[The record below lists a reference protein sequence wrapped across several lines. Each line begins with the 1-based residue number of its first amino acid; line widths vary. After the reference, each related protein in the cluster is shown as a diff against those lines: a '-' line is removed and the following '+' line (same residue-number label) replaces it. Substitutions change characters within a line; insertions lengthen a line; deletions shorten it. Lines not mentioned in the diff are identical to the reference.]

1 MSEYTQSRNEDLLR
15 AIIDDTEY
23 ESEYTQG
30 ENEEILQSIV
40 DGTEYTK
47 QPQSRIAAL
56 LLELKAKIE
65 AGGNYEAKTI
75 TPDFS
80 NGDVTVLPGENY
92 DALSSVTINKDAD
105 LIAENIK
112 KDVDVFGIVGTLEA
126 GGGDLDALIDRSITS
141 IENNVSTIGDY
152 AFYYCTN
159 LTSASFP
166 NATSIGTYAFFYCT
180 NLTSASFPNA
190 TSIGTYAF
198 YNCRYLTN
206 ISFPNVTSIGKSAFE
221 NNIRL
226 VSATFFKAVDF
237 ASMIFYNCTV
247 FNTLVLKANSVST
260 LTGTQVFNGT
270 KFAAKQTGGTI
281 YVPQDLIASY
291 QADTNWSAVLG
302 LNANNQILPIEGS
315 IYE

>member
-166 NATSIGTYAFFYCT
+166 NATSIGTYAF
-180 NLTSASFPNA
+180 
-190 TSIGTYAF
+190 